1 MLPISRNTNPDH
13 EIAIA
18 MTLHNI
24 FLIALLLLLPIN
36 SIAEDSDGVRLKLIE
51 NQRNILQLR
60 KEKLQNEEE
69 LKAALELQESDNNPE
84 LKNRTKELKDDIA
97 QAEDLIQNLSASVS
111 QQRLDLLT
119 LERGSPPS
127 SLDIALNKALN
138 SNLPELAKKLAN
150 NEEARKEIAR
160 LQVLLREETRVGAP
174 LPSTSTS
181 VSVALEQSVAEEEF
195 LRVLSLFSDG
205 DADESADKILKISG
219 ISNRTPYVEK
229 ETLSY
234 LGHSQYHMET
244 IVHTGEMTFTVD
256 ERPWQLSITEEEDR
270 ATYIVIY
277 DTSNTEKPRLVM
289 FNKILLLE

>member
-1 MLPISRNTNPDH
+1 
-13 EIAIA
+13 
-18 MTLHNI
+18 MTLRNI
-24 FLIALLLLLPIN
+24 FLITTLLLLSIN
-36 SIAEDSDGVRLKLIE
+36 SIAEDIDDVRLKLIE
-51 NQRNILQLR
+51 NQRNVLQLR

-69 LKAALELQESDNNPE
+69 LKVALELQENDNSPE
-84 LKNRTKELKDDIA
+84 LHDHTKQLEDDIS
-97 QAEDLIQNLSASVS
+97 QAGSLIQNLSASVS

-119 LERGSPPS
+119 LERGRPPN

-160 LQVLLREETRVGAP
+160 LQLLLKEEARVGAP
-174 LPSTSTS
+174 LSSTSTS

-195 LRVLSLFSDG
+195 LRVLFLFSGG
-205 DADESADKILKISG
+205 DADEAEDKILKITG
-219 ISNRTPYVEK
+219 ISNRTPYIEK

-234 LGHSQYHMET
+234 LGHNQYHMET
-244 IVHTGEMTFTVD
+244 TVYSGEMTFTID

-277 DTSNTEKPRLVM
+277 DTSNTENPRLVM

>member
-1 MLPISRNTNPDH
+1 MPPISRNTNPDH

-18 MTLHNI
+18 MILRNI
-24 FLIALLLLLPIN
+24 FLLALLLLLPIN
-36 SIAEDSDGVRLKLIE
+36 SIAEDSDDVRLKLIE

-60 KEKLQNEEE
+60 KEKQQNEEE
-69 LKAALELQESDNNPE
+69 LKVALELKESDNSPE
-84 LKNRTKELKDDIA
+84 LHHLTKQLEDDIT
-97 QAEDLIQNLSASVS
+97 QAESLIQNLSASVS

-150 NEEARKEIAR
+150 NEEARKEISR

-181 VSVALEQSVAEEEF
+181 VSVALEQGVAEEEF

-205 DADESADKILKISG
+205 EADEAADKVLKISG

-234 LGHSQYHMET
+234 LGHNQYHMET
-244 IVHTGEMTFTVD
+244 TVHTGEMTFTVD
-256 ERPWQLSITEEEDR
+256 DHPWQLSISKEEDR
-270 ATYIVIY
+270 ATYTVIY
-277 DTSNTEKPRLVM
+277 DTSNKEKPRLVM

>member
-1 MLPISRNTNPDH
+1 
-13 EIAIA
+13 
-18 MTLHNI
+18 MTLRNI
-24 FLIALLLLLPIN
+24 FLTTVLLLLPIN
-36 SIAEDSDGVRLKLIE
+36 SLAEDIDGVRLKLIE

-60 KEKLQNEEE
+60 KEKQQSEEE
-69 LKAALELQESDNNPE
+69 LKVALELLESNNNPE
-84 LKNRTKELKDDIA
+84 LQNRTTQLKDDIT
-97 QAEDLIQNLSASVS
+97 QAEGLIQNLTASVS

-205 DADESADKILKISG
+205 DADESADKILKITG

-234 LGHSQYHMET
+234 LGHNQYHMET

-256 ERPWQLSITEEEDR
+256 DRPWQLSITEEEDR

-277 DTSNTEKPRLVM
+277 DTSNAEKPRMVM